1 MMTYDSLPLYRAF
14 CRQLGAP
21 HLILPHIRNWYNYIV
36 IHIFLSTMAAL
47 PRVALSTRFASRA
60 LAPVT
65 LRLAQ
70 PIVARSFHS
79 TPFNMSQHPIATLQ
93 VGTTST

>member
-1 MMTYDSLPLYRAF
+1 
-14 CRQLGAP
+14 
-21 HLILPHIRNWYNYIV
+21 
-36 IHIFLSTMAAL
+36 MAAL

-65 LRLAQ
+65 TRLAQ